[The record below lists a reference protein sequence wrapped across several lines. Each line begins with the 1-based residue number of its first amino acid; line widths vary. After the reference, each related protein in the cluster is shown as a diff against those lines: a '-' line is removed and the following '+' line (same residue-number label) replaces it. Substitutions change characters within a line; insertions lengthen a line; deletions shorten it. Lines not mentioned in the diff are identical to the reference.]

1 MVRRALE
8 NVNNFYEVKFL
19 SACRSVKKANQT
31 ESNFSPHVALSSPE
45 IG

>member
-8 NVNNFYEVKFL
+8 NVNNFYAVKFL

-31 ESNFSPHVALSSPE
+31 ESNFSLYIAQAAYL
-45 IG
+45 